1 MCVCPLCSSGRFNY
15 TSGCLR
21 PLASSSVAADRLSP
35 PLGIPQ
41 PSLPT
46 LNWWSPSGTRLDRA
60 APFLSEFSQNIKLF
74 PASFLTP
81 LKSGSMQA
89 AVPSTRLHFKVC
101 PLYLQRIKKWVIR
114 TSWPT
119 EAVLIPAQAAFSD
132 SRLSVGNERER
143 KKVAPRR
150 QETFSF
156 VKASVRGPGRTSS
169 ASFSQES
176 RPWGLGPGKI
186 LRIQSLPAT
195 GSGLTGP
202 WGWRKP
208 YLPGTYSPGAEEQAP
223 FTVLS

>member
-1 MCVCPLCSSGRFNY
+1 M
-15 TSGCLR
+15 
-21 PLASSSVAADRLSP
+21 DRE
-35 PLGIPQ
+35 
-41 PSLPT
+41 
-46 LNWWSPSGTRLDRA
+46 
-60 APFLSEFSQNIKLF
+60 APFLPEFSQNIKLF

-119 EAVLIPAQAAFSD
+119 EAALIPAQAAFSD
-132 SRLSVGNERER
+132 SRLSVGNEERER
-143 KKVAPRR
+143 ERKKKKKKVAPRR

-169 ASFSQES
+169 ASFGQES

-208 YLPGTYSPGAEEQAP
+208 YLPGTYTLGAEEQAP